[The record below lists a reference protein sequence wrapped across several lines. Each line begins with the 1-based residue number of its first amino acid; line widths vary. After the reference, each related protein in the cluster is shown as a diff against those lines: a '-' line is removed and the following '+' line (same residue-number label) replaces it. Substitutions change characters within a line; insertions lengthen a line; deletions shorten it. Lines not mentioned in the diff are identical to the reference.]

1 MKRST
6 RIKHFLFVVS
16 VFLMVGLIGGQ
27 GTVFAADRN
36 ISLGTGGMTGTYY
49 PLGVAMAKV
58 WSAAGIGINVGAE
71 ATGGSVENARF
82 IKGKTMEV
90 GFVES
95 LIADWAY
102 QGQEMFKGNKV
113 ENIRGL
119 ISLYP
124 NTMQTVVKA
133 DSGIK
138 SYADLKGKKVS
149 CGIQGSSSVLN
160 MKIVLE
166 TYGIPFSEIKAQ
178 YLSYGPA
185 MELLKDGQVDAVLV
199 DAGAPNSAIIDIS
212 TQHKIKILSIDRA
225 NIAKIVQKYPF
236 FSSAT
241 VIPKGT
247 YKGVDEDI
255 VTTGSL
261 ATLCIA
267 AEMPDDLVYKMAKA
281 LIEKKADVAKGHPK
295 GNDINLKTAIDGFS
309 IPIHPGALKYYKE
322 KGAVK

>member
-1 MKRST
+1 MKRVLCVLS
-6 RIKHFLFVVS
+6 I
-16 VFLMVGLIGGQ
+16 FLMVGLIAGA
-27 GTVFAADRN
+27 GTDFAADKN
-36 ISLGTGGMTGTYY
+36 ISIGTGAMSGTYY
-49 PLGVAMAKV
+49 PLGVAMAKM
-58 WSAAGIGINVGAE
+58 WSAAGIGVNVGAE
-71 ATGGSVENARF
+71 ATGGSVENARH
-82 IKGKTMEV
+82 IKSKTMEV

-102 QGQEMFKGNKV
+102 KGQEMFKDAKV

-124 NTMQTVVKA
+124 NTIQTVVKA

-138 SYADLKGKKVS
+138 SYADLKGKKVA
-149 CGIQGSSSVLN
+149 CGIQGSSSVLA
-160 MKIVLE
+160 IRVVLE
-166 TYGIPFSEIKAQ
+166 TYGIPFSEIKPQ
-178 YLSYGPA
+178 YLAYGPA

-199 DAGAPNSAIIDIS
+199 DAGAPTSSIIDIVS
-212 TQHKIKILSIDRA
+212 QHKVKILSIDRA
-225 NIAKIVQKYPF
+225 NIAKIIQKYPY

-247 YKGVDEDI
+247 YSGINEDV

-267 AEMPDDLVYKMAKA
+267 AEMPDDLVYNMTKA
-281 LIEKKADVAKGHPK
+281 LIEKRDEVAKVHEK
-295 GNDINLKTAIDGFS
+295 GKTIDLKTALNGFS

-322 KGAVK
+322 KGAVQ